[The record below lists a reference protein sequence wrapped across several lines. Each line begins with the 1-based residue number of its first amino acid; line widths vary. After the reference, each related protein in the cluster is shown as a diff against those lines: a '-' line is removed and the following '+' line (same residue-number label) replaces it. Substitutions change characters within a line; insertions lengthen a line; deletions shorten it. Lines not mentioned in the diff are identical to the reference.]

1 MQGFVIHFCYLV
13 ASIAQRNFFLFVY
26 VEQFRVQ
33 QLAYDKF
40 GMNKLPCK
48 ELNLSLSLSL
58 SLSLFLTFSI
68 RESQEILLVTF
79 DNFGQLIL
87 LILLALEKLKL
98 TFLPLFHIL

>member
-1 MQGFVIHFCYLV
+1 MPKEI
-13 ASIAQRNFFLFVY
+13 FFLFVY
-26 VEQFRVQ
+26 VEEFRVQ

-58 SLSLFLTFSI
+58 SLSLAFSI
-68 RESQEILLVTF
+68 RESQEILLVTV